1 MKTTTG
7 RRFGFHGVWI
17 HLVSILAAGACFGQA
32 KQDQPPAASETRMN
46 GATAESVTIAVDEA
60 PIVQVL
66 NAFSRQT
73 GRSIVI
79 GPEVTGK
86 VTARLNNIPWRDAL
100 EILLRPHG
108 FGYYLVGDTV
118 LIGAIDKLPKTP
130 AAGPAP
136 AGAPPAAPPPEPVV
150 VKVFNLK
157 YLDAADVEE
166 LVKAQLSPQGKT
178 GRLIVRGQTWKQ
190 ETQWG
195 GSSGSGGGSGGSASG
210 AGDLGR
216 LKRVSEDSN
225 IVKGKTLVVV
235 DVQSSIDRIAQAI
248 EAMDKMQA
256 QILIEARFIEV
267 RADLLRDLG
276 VEWGTGVN
284 GASAPGVKTI
294 GTTDGKNLFAAG
306 AQQISGGVTPQNFPL
321 SSALSPAAPFDGGLN
336 VAFRKLTD
344 YQLEVLIHLMEEDVS
359 TKVISSP
366 RILTA
371 NNQDAT
377 IIVGEKYP
385 IIQSQTTSGS
395 GGAPS
400 TSTSLQ
406 YYENIGVQLKVLP
419 QISDDKYINLIVHP
433 SVREMLA
440 TVSGKVG
447 TGGSDSSAGANISLT
462 PYPVLTTREAET
474 QVLMKSGE
482 TIVIG
487 GLLRDTKSVSQI
499 KVPILG
505 SIPLLGMLFRR
516 ETVNNE
522 KTELVIF
529 IKATIRSPTDDA
541 TYAKPSDEAAVG
553 RKKAGDFP
561 LMPDVTAGQE

>member
-1 MKTTTG
+1 MKTNMG
-7 RRFGFHGVWI
+7 RRFRFCGVWI

-32 KQDQPPAASETRMN
+32 KQDQPAAASETKMN

-86 VTARLNNIPWRDAL
+86 VTARLSNIPWRDAL
-100 EILLRPHG
+100 EILLRPYG

-118 LIGAIDKLPKTP
+118 LIGALDKLPKAP
-130 AAGPAP
+130 VAGPAP
-136 AGAPPAAPPPEPVV
+136 AGTPPAPPPEPVV

-157 YLDAADVEE
+157 YLDASDVEE
-166 LVKAQLSPQGKT
+166 FVKAQLSPQGKT

-195 GSSGSGGGSGGSASG
+195 GSGGSGGGGSGTGASG

-216 LKRVSEDSN
+216 LKRVSEDSS

-248 EAMDKMQA
+248 EAMDKMQD
-256 QILIEARFIEV
+256 QILIEAKFIEV

-276 VEWGTGVN
+276 VEWGTGAN

-294 GTTDGKNLFAAG
+294 GTTDGKNLFQAG
-306 AQQISGGVTPQNFPL
+306 AQQISGGVKPQNFASDSSL
-321 SSALSPAAPFDGGLN
+321 SATLPFNGGLS
-336 VAFRKLTD
+336 VAFRQLTD
-344 YQLEVLIHLMEEDVS
+344 MQVEVLLHLLQEDS
-359 TKVISSP
+359 SYKVISSP

-385 IIQSQTTSGS
+385 IIQSQTTSAA
-395 GGAPS
+395 GGTPS

-419 QISDDKYINLIVHP
+419 QISDDKFINLIVHP
-433 SVREMLA
+433 SVREKKSEI
-440 TVSGKVG
+440 SGIVG
-447 TGGSDSSAGANISLT
+447 NGGAQGSVSLT

-474 QVLMKSGE
+474 QVLMKSGQ
-482 TIVIG
+482 TVIIG
-487 GLLRDTKSVSQI
+487 GMLRDVKTVDQI
-499 KVPILG
+499 KVPVLG

-516 ETVNNE
+516 ETVNNQQ
-522 KTELVIF
+522 TELVIF
-529 IKATIRSPTDDA
+529 IKATIQSPSGDA
-541 TYAKPSDEAAVG
+541 MYSKPSAEAAVG

-561 LMPDVTAGQE
+561 LMPEVTAGQE